1 MSFEYVIKGES
12 GKTLDASDHALGS
25 DLKAV
30 NATLRFENLGP
41 DVLQWTCRTE
51 DLDAGDSII
60 PDVGQRVEL
69 WIPAFTIIIG
79 GTPVT
84 FPASRQFRGWV
95 TQARTT
101 NYGVQVVAEGPWQ
114 FLQKIDITSSVSSG
128 TNTDTRPTI
137 VFNESTVKANIEA
150 LLNRAIALGA
160 PMIIGTIATTFTIP
174 KLQLSM
180 MTCADVLAE
189 LMRWVPDCVGWWDYT
204 GAGEPIFNL
213 SRRTGMSA
221 VTYTVGTSQ
230 LVDFDLTGRPDLKPS
245 QVVIKYTRRRLSP
258 ADGRPEF
265 AEQAAG
271 SAVTGRIQTIGLSGK
286 ELDTFL
292 PPDDYQTF
300 IAQTKPLNTSTNI
313 RNAIIALIPQVAES
327 RKNFSNSP
335 REGTT
340 DVTLA
345 NGESLW
351 FFNRTPVD
359 SFTSH
364 YSLKQSAP
372 QVRDA
377 ATGTVITSFT
387 GKNLVIK
394 ADTPDWATRVYE
406 NAQKV
411 KVTGRIYRVQIITT
425 RTSFNATPVKG
436 AVEPLWSQAFP
447 WVRQDPTGYFSGT
460 EQAPGGKQDSA
471 DVSLLYL
478 DFEVDAILTT
488 STYSSP
494 QTIYK
499 VQDYDYLAPPA
510 SLASDL
516 LSAQNFD
523 PYEGSI
529 RLVLSNLGGLT
540 NYLQYKYRISG
551 AQTGLATADA
561 LPRAVT
567 WDIAGQSLDIEIGA
581 PARFAF
587 GVLGGKVRQTPQTN
601 ITIN

>member
-137 VFNESTVKANIEA
+137 TFNESTVTANITA

-160 PMIIGTIATTFTIP
+160 PMIIGTIAATFTIP

-213 SRRTGMSA
+213 SRRAGMSA
-221 VTYTVGTSQ
+221 VTYTVGTSP

-245 QVVIKYTRRRLSP
+245 QVVIKYTRRRSSP

-265 AEQAAG
+265 ADQSSG

-313 RNAIIALIPQVAES
+313 NNAIIALIPQVAES
-327 RKNFSNSP
+327 RTKFSNSP
-335 REGTT
+335 REGTN

-351 FFNRTPVD
+351 FYNRTPVD
-359 SFTSH
+359 GFTSH
-364 YSLKQSAP
+364 YSLKQPAP

-394 ADTPDWATRVYE
+394 ADTPDWATKVYA
-406 NAQKV
+406 NAQTV
-411 KVTGRIYRVQIITT
+411 KVTGRIYRVQVITT
-425 RTSFNATPVKG
+425 RTSFNATPVAG

-447 WVRQDPTGYFSGT
+447 WVRQNPTGYFSGT
-460 EQAPGGKQDSA
+460 GQAAVGKQDSA

-499 VQDYDYLAPPA
+499 VQDYEYLAPPA
-510 SLASDL
+510 GLASNL

>member
-1 MSFEYVIKGES
+1 MSFEYIIKGEA
-12 GKTLDASDHALGS
+12 GKTLDASDHLLGT

-69 WIPAFTIIIG
+69 WIPAIG
-79 GTPVT
+79 P
-84 FPASRQFRGWV
+84 FSASRQFRGWV
-95 TQARTT
+95 TQARVT

-150 LLNRAIALGA
+150 LLTRAIALGV
-160 PMIIGTIATTFTIP
+160 PMIIGTIAATFTIP

-189 LMRWVPDCVGWWDYT
+189 LMRWVPDCIGWWDYS

-213 SRRTGMSA
+213 SRRTGMSPVTFA
-221 VTYTVGTSQ
+221 VGSPQ

-265 AEQAAG
+265 VEQASG

-327 RKNFSNSP
+327 RTKFSNSP

-351 FFNRTPVD
+351 YFNRQPVD
-359 SFTSH
+359 SVTSH
-364 YSLKQSAP
+364 QSIQQPAY

-377 ATGTVITSFT
+377 ETGTIISSFT
-387 GKNLVIK
+387 GKNLVIL
-394 ADTPDWATRVYE
+394 ADTPDWATRVYA
-406 NAQKV
+406 NAQRV
-411 KVTGRIYRVQIITT
+411 KITGRLYRVQVITT
-425 RTSFNATPVKG
+425 KATFNSVPVAA

-447 WVRQDPTGYFSGT
+447 WTRQSPILYFSGT
-460 EQAPGGKQDSA
+460 SKAPVGKEDST
-471 DVSLLYL
+471 DIDFLYL

-499 VQDYDYLAPPA
+499 VQDYEYLAPPA
-510 SLASDL
+510 SLASNL

-529 RLVLSNLGGLT
+529 RLVQSNPGGLT
-540 NYLQYKYRISG
+540 NYLQYKFRISG

-567 WDIAGQSLDIEIGA
+567 WDIAGVSLDVEIGA

>member
-1 MSFEYVIKGES
+1 MTDYIIKGES
-12 GKTLDASDHALGS
+12 GKTLDATDRFLGA
-25 DLKAV
+25 DLLAV
-30 NATLRFENLGP
+30 NASLRFENLGP
-41 DVLQWTCRTE
+41 DVLSWTCRTE
-51 DLDAGDSII
+51 SITAGETII

-69 WIPAFTIIIG
+69 WIPAIG
-79 GTPVT
+79 P

-101 NYGVQVVAEGPWQ
+101 NFGVQVVVEGPWQ
-114 FLQKIDITSSVSSG
+114 FLRKIDITSSVSSG
-128 TNTDTRPTI
+128 TNTDFRPTI
-137 VFNESTVKANIEA
+137 IFNEATVTSNITA
-150 LLNRAIALGA
+150 LLNRAITLGA
-160 PMIIGTIATTFTIP
+160 PLVVGTIATTFAIP

-189 LMRWVPDCVGWWDYT
+189 LMRWVPDSIGWFDYS

-213 SRRTGMSA
+213 SRRSGMSPQTFDIG
-221 VTYTVGTSQ
+221 VSP

-265 AEQAAG
+265 VEQAHGTAI
-271 SAVTGRIQTIGLSGK
+271 AGRIQTMGLSGK

-300 IAQTKPLNTSTNI
+300 IAQTKPMNTSTA
-313 RNAIIALIPQVAES
+313 RANAIIALIPEVAES

-335 REGTT
+335 REGTN

-351 FFNRTPVD
+351 FFNRSPVD
-359 SFTSH
+359 QYTSH
-364 YSLKQSAP
+364 YSLLQPAF

-377 ATGTVITSFT
+377 VTEAVITSFT

-394 ADTPDWATRVYE
+394 ADTPDWATGVYA

-411 KVTGRIYRVQIITT
+411 KVTGRIYRVQVITT
-425 RTSFNATPVKG
+425 KATFSSIPVAG
-436 AVEPLWSQAFP
+436 IPEPLWSQSFP
-447 WVRQDPTGYFSGT
+447 WVRQNPTAFFSGT
-460 EQAPGGKQDSA
+460 GKAQEGKQDSA
-471 DVSLLYL
+471 DVNLLYL
-478 DFEVDAILTT
+478 DFEVDAILTS

-494 QTIYK
+494 ATIYK
-499 VQDYDYLAPPA
+499 PQDYDYLAPPTG
-510 SLASDL
+510 LAANL

-529 RLVLSNLGGLT
+529 RLQLNNLGQLV
-540 NYLQYKYRISG
+540 NSLQYKYRITG

-561 LPRAVT
+561 LPRAIT
-567 WDIAGQSLDIEIGA
+567 YDLAGQSLDIEIGA
-581 PARFAF
+581 PSRFNFAT
-587 GVLGGKVRQTPQTN
+587 LGGKVRQTPQTN